1 MLPSTYLNYHLV
13 NLNGLDIACDGLRD
27 HLDIEEDTCLTMVL
41 LSNFTL
47 SSSVVFVFLA
57 CTSSASFLGRPRAL
71 RFFGELGVSGSFG
84 ELDVSDILHST
95 VPIISWTSS
104 CELIGSDAM
113 WASYV
118 PACTADIS
126 AFGSVK
132 YPCFFANRYGV
143 LVCFHAKTVAIWSQQ
158 AWNYFPAKYIYLWL
172 HLISDTYV
180 STSFSHKIFY
190 KKI

>member
-1 MLPSTYLNYHLV
+1 MLTKVLPSTYLNYHLV

-27 HLDIEEDTCLTMVL
+27 RLDIEEATCLAMVL

-47 SSSVVFVFLA
+47 SSSIVFVFLA
-57 CTSSASFLGRPRAL
+57 CTSSTSFLGRPRAL

-104 CELIGSDAM
+104 CELIGSDAT

-118 PACTADIS
+118 SACTADIS
-126 AFGSVK
+126 AFGSVMTHVNTIK
-132 YPCFFANRYGV
+132 YLCFS
-143 LVCFHAKTVAIWSQQ
+143 LTVMG
-158 AWNYFPAKYIYLWL
+158 YLYVSMRRL
-172 HLISDTYV
+172 LQSDRSKLETIFQLNLSISDY
-180 STSFSHKIFY
+180 I
-190 KKI
+190 

>member
-1 MLPSTYLNYHLV
+1 MLPSTYVNYHLV

-27 HLDIEEDTCLTMVL
+27 RLDIEEATCLAMVL

-47 SSSVVFVFLA
+47 SSSIVFVFLA
-57 CTSSASFLGRPRAL
+57 CTSSTSFLGRPHPL

-104 CELIGSDAM
+104 SEPIGCDAT

-118 PACTADIS
+118 SACKADMS
-126 AFGSVK
+126 AFGSVMTHMNKIK
-132 YPCFFANRYGV
+132 YSCFFANRYGV
-143 LVCFHAKTVAIWSQQ
+143 LVCFHAKTVAI
-158 AWNYFPAKYIYLWL
+158 
-172 HLISDTYV
+172 
-180 STSFSHKIFY
+180 
-190 KKI
+190 